1 MSSICPGL
9 SIRPYKNGPGRRPS
23 HLVATQPVAAVA
35 DFLTS
40 KPAVLAL
47 LRRIDGIRG
56 PCTTEIDDDPSMNE
70 LRSRQLARFYS
81 GRGGYRVYVLSK
93 GDMVLDE
100 LDRRARLAV
109 TKTTVDESMLRLVEP
124 DMKSAIARIDAID
137 GPVARRSRIR
147 YEVA

>member
-9 SIRPYKNGPGRRPS
+9 SIRPHKGGPGRRPS
-23 HLVATQPVAAVA
+23 HLVEKQPIGAVA
-35 DFLTS
+35 DSLS
-40 KPAVLAL
+40 AKPAVLAL

-56 PCTTEIDDDPSMNE
+56 PCGVEIDQDPSMNE

-81 GRGGYRVYVLSK
+81 GRGGNRVYVLSK

-100 LDRRARLAV
+100 LDRRARLAA
-109 TKTTVDESMLRLVEP
+109 TKTIVDDTMLSLVEP
-124 DMKSAIARIDAID
+124 DMKAVVARIEAMD
-137 GPVARRSRIR
+137 GPTPRRSRIS